1 MTALGIERSTPPTL
15 DPPSPLPP
23 TWTARTLAVLGD
35 STTVG
40 IGDPLPGGGWRGVGV
55 LLAAALG
62 AEVHNASAPGAR
74 IGDVRAKQLPLAL
87 AAEPEAA
94 VVIAGMND
102 TLRSDFDPV
111 AMRADLAHVVT
122 SLQAR
127 GAVVVL
133 VRFHDH
139 ARVFRMPASLR
150 RALRTR
156 ITRLNAVIDAVVA
169 DTGAPLVD
177 LDLVPGAYDPVTWSV
192 DRLHPSELGHRML
205 AKGFAEQLAG
215 RGCAV
220 PTPVS
225 LVCEGGLRAG
235 PLAHVAWLL
244 LKGIPWLCK
253 RGGDLVPHALGIMLR
268 GRRHSPC
275 GQLDVDPLA
284 HP

>member
-1 MTALGIERSTPPTL
+1 MTALGIERSSTPVLPT
-15 DPPSPLPP
+15 ST

-40 IGDPLPGGGWRGVGV
+40 IGDPLPGGRWRGVGP

-62 AEVHNASAPGAR
+62 AEVHNVSATGAR
-74 IGDVRAKQLPLAL
+74 LGDVRATQLTLAM
-87 AAEPEAA
+87 AAAPDAA

-111 AMRADLAHVVT
+111 AMCADLAHVVI
-122 SLQAR
+122 SLQER
-127 GAVVVL
+127 GTVVAL

-139 ARVFRMPASLR
+139 ARVFRMPAALR

-156 ITRLNAVIDAVVA
+156 IDRLNSVIDAVVA
-169 DTGAPLVD
+169 ETGAALVD
-177 LDLVPGAYDPVTWSV
+177 LDVLPGAYETATWSV

-205 AKGFAEQLAG
+205 AKGFAEQLAA

-220 PTPVS
+220 PAPVS
-225 LVCEGGLRAG
+225 LVCEGGLRPG
-235 PLAHVAWLL
+235 PLAHFAWLV

-253 RGGDLVPHALGIMLR
+253 RGGDLVPYALGIMLR
-268 GRRHSPC
+268 GHREPPC
-275 GQLDVDPLA
+275 GQLGAERVARP
-284 HP
+284 